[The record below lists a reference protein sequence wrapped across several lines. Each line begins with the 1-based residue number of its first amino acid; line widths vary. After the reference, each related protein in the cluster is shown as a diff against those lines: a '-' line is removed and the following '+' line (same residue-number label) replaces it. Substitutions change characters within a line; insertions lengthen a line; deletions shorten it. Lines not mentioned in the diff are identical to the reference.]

1 MAEQPT
7 IKNYLVANYPCVLM
21 QTQEPTT
28 AEAEVR
34 KAMVDLNLGS
44 STLAVWKCTT
54 GLRSGLAGDANG
66 HMKHHDDVEDFI
78 DALSFVENWNPEKHD
93 GQSCILICHNIR
105 QFVDNFQIVQ
115 QLADSIEA
123 ARITGNSIV
132 LIGTYVS
139 LPPELQH
146 LITYHNCKLP
156 TKDQIATEFAA
167 LLDTYSDDIE
177 LPEDSD
183 DLDDLVA
190 AAANAAVGL
199 TMTGA
204 ENALAL
210 AIAMNE
216 GVDVK
221 AIHMAKAEAVRKSD
235 VLEYIDTAESMDTVG
250 GFDALKDDLK
260 LKEKVFTD
268 EAREY
273 GLPYPKGMLIVG
285 PAGTGKS
292 LTAKACSTHLKIPL
306 VRMDMGKIMKSL
318 VGESERAIRMA
329 LDVIE
334 AVSPVVLWIDE
345 IDKGL
350 KGGNGSGD
358 NDGGVMSRVVTTL
371 LTWRQ
376 ETTSPV
382 MLVATANDVET
393 LPSMLYRRG
402 RLDEVWATDL
412 PTQGERETIF
422 CIHIRKKG
430 RDPDEYKTL
439 LLAKKTDGF
448 VGAEIEGVIE
458 DAMFKAF
465 HKGVEF
471 TSEHIMDAIESVV
484 PQSIRD
490 ETEVKAIREW
500 CANRARSVSTPEV
513 SEKKA
518 AGNKVRHLRRKNGGK

>member
-21 QTQEPTT
+21 QTQEPNA
-28 AEAEVR
+28 AETEVR
-34 KAMVDLNLGS
+34 RAMVELNLGS

-54 GLRSGLAGDANG
+54 GLRSGLAGDANE
-66 HMKHHDDVEDFI
+66 HMKSHEDIEDFLE
-78 DALSFVENWNPEKHD
+78 ALGFVQAWNPEKHE
-93 GQSCILICHNIR
+93 GHSCILVCHNVR
-105 QFVDNFQIVQ
+105 QFIDNFQIVQ

-132 LIGTYVS
+132 LIGTHVT

-146 LITYHNCKLP
+146 LITYHSCKLP
-156 TKDQIATEFAA
+156 TKDQIAEEFAS

-177 LPEDSD
+177 LPEDSEEMD
-183 DLDDLVA
+183 ALVA
-190 AAANAAVGL
+190 GAANAAVGL
-199 TMTGA
+199 TMIGA

-210 AIAMNE
+210 TIAMHE

-235 VLEYIDTAESMDTVG
+235 VLEYIDTAESMETVG
-250 GFDALKDDLK
+250 GFDALKADLQ
-260 LKEKVFTD
+260 LKERVFTD

-350 KGGNGSGD
+350 KGGNGSGE

-412 PTQGERETIF
+412 PQQGEREVIF

-430 RDPDEYKTL
+430 RDPDDYKTL

-465 HKGVEF
+465 NEGVEF
-471 TSEHIMDAIESVV
+471 TSEHILEAISLVV
-484 PQSIRD
+484 PQSTRD
-490 ETEVKAIREW
+490 ETEVRAIREW
-500 CANRARSVSTPEV
+500 CAARARSVSTPEV
-513 SEKKA
+513 LDKKNA
-518 AGNKVRHLRRKNGGK
+518 NSKVRQLRRKNGGK

>member
-1 MAEQPT
+1 MSEQPT
-7 IKNYLVANYPCVLM
+7 IKNYLVANYPCVFM
-21 QTQEPTT
+21 QTQEPNS

-34 KAMVDLNLGS
+34 QAMIDLNLGES
-44 STLAVWKCTT
+44 ILAVWKCTT
-54 GLRSGLAGDANG
+54 GLRSGKAGDVNE

-78 DALSFVENWNPEKHD
+78 EALEFVENWNPEKHD
-93 GQSCILICHNIR
+93 GHSCILVCHNVR
-105 QFVDNFQIVQ
+105 QFIDNFQIIQ
-115 QLADSIEA
+115 QLADSIES

-132 LIGTYVS
+132 LIGVH
-139 LPPELQH
+139 LDIPPELQH
-146 LITYHNCKLP
+146 LITYHSCKLP
-156 TKDQIATEFAA
+156 TKDEIATEFAS

-177 LPEDSD
+177 LPKSKD
-183 DLDDLVA
+183 DLHSLIM

-199 TMTGA
+199 PMTGA

-210 AIAMNE
+210 AIAMKE

-235 VLEYIDTAESMDTVG
+235 VLEYIDTAESMETVG
-250 GFDALKDDLK
+250 GFDALKADLQ
-260 LKEKVFTD
+260 LKETVFTD

-292 LTAKACSTHLKIPL
+292 LTAKACSTYLKIPL
-306 VRMDMGKIMKSL
+306 VRMDMGKIMRSL

-329 LDVIE
+329 LEVIE
-334 AVSPVVLWIDE
+334 AVSPVVLWVDE

-350 KGGNGSGD
+350 KGGSGSGE

-382 MLVATANDVET
+382 MMVATANDVAT

-412 PTQGERETIF
+412 PQLGEREDIF

-430 RDPDEYKTL
+430 RDPEEYKTL
-439 LLAKKTDGF
+439 LLAKKTEGF

-465 HKGVEF
+465 HEGVEF
-471 TSEHIMDAIESVV
+471 TSEHILKAIESVV

-490 ETEVKAIREW
+490 ETEVKEIREW
-500 CANRARSVSTPEV
+500 CKHRARSVSTPEV
-513 SEKKA
+513 TEKKA
-518 AGNKVRHLRRKNGGK
+518 AGSKVRQLRRKNGGK